1 MVSEQL
7 AGRPLFWAIMR
18 GETTN
23 RIAFVLQ
30 KVKQAME
37 EGQPEDFEWKPSCV
51 LVDNS
56 DAEIGAIRCAKFRQ
70 VDID

>member
-7 AGRPLFWAIMR
+7 AGRPIFWAIMR
-18 GETTN
+18 RETTD

-37 EGQPEDFEWKPSCV
+37 EGQPEDYEWKPSCV

-56 DAEIGAIRCAKFRQ
+56 DAEIGAIRCASLWQ
-70 VDID
+70 VVFD